1 MKPLSRCIL
10 VFRQSFKIN
19 SILINFSVKIFYSI
33 RVLKEKTHRCWA
45 RCYSAAE
52 GHLRD
57 LRFSQRYCW
66 SSLRRYALSVGRYYP
81 TFKNIAVCLESNT
94 IIQLLDSEKG
104 ITTFRNARNSIH
116 WHSLIHQNNRLSG
129 TFVGLPNLLSYNTM
143 TFLKLNPGILSFYLN
158 SLPYKSVLSNF
169 LDKGAKCGGKKM
181 YAGHIRNDV
190 YILLL
195 M

>member
-1 MKPLSRCIL
+1 
-10 VFRQSFKIN
+10 
-19 SILINFSVKIFYSI
+19 
-33 RVLKEKTHRCWA
+33 
-45 RCYSAAE
+45 
-52 GHLRD
+52 
-57 LRFSQRYCW
+57 
-66 SSLRRYALSVGRYYP
+66 
-81 TFKNIAVCLESNT
+81 
-94 IIQLLDSEKG
+94 
-104 ITTFRNARNSIH
+104 
-116 WHSLIHQNNRLSG
+116 
-129 TFVGLPNLLSYNTM
+129 M